1 MSEDATIVSL
11 QDYRDRK
18 AAAKDHNEKE
28 IWLVIK
34 GKPISK
40 SRPRFT
46 RTGHV
51 YTPQATR
58 QAEQLIENE
67 WIRQTNDRAPHTGP
81 IMIHLQFVFTPPASW
96 PKWKREQAAGGRILH
111 TTKPDVDN
119 LAKLVLDALNGHAWI
134 DDSQISCTIATKHY
148 GVEARTQIWIKNYDP
163 TPTTNKETK

>member
-1 MSEDATIVSL
+1 MSEDASIVSM

-18 AAAKDHNEKE
+18 AAADKGNDKE
-28 IWLVIK
+28 IRLMIK
-34 GKPISK
+34 GIPIRK
-40 SRPRFT
+40 GRPRFT

-58 QAEQLIENE
+58 QAERAIADA
-67 WIRQTNDRAPHTGP
+67 WIQSTNARAPHNGP

-148 GVEARTQIWIKNYDP
+148 GIEARTQISITNYDP
-163 TPTTNKETK
+163 TPTTKGATK